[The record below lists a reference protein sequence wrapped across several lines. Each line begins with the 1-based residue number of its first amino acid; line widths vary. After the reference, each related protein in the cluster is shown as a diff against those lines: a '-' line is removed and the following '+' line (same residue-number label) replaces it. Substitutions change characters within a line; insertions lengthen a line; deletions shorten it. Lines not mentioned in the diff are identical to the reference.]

1 MKVILMNNNKI
12 GQTVYGEDKIKN
24 RVEEIAEKINEDYKD
39 KEPILIGILKGSIYF
54 LSDLSRLLKIKHNI
68 DFLSIGRF
76 QTTEGMRE
84 KVKITK
90 DLDLSIKDRDI
101 IVIEDIIRTGLTHS
115 YIVKNLEP
123 RRPRSINLCVF
134 LDCNEQRLVD
144 LPIKYSGFE
153 MGNKFVI
160 GYGLDYEEKFRN
172 LPYIAELN
180 E

>member
-1 MKVILMNNNKI
+1 MNKDNIGKIIISQAEIEERVKDIAYSLNK
-12 GQTVYGEDKIKN
+12 
-24 RVEEIAEKINEDYKD
+24 DYKD
-39 KEPILIGILKGSIYF
+39 KEPLLVGILKGSIYF
-54 LSDLSRLLKIKHNI
+54 LSDLSRLLNIDHNI
-68 DFLSIGRF
+68 DFLSFGRF
-76 QTTEGMRE
+76 KATSGE
-84 KVKITK
+84 KEKIKITK

-160 GYGLDYEEKFRN
+160 GYGLDYEEKFR
-172 LPYIAELN
+172 
-180 E
+180 